1 MVSDFYSYLANDT
14 VLAGLLGGTVK
25 LYRDCAPKDT
35 AAPYLVYG
43 ISSDGTEEE
52 LLGEISI
59 RVSVYSA
66 SAELADKL
74 CARLKAMLDVQD
86 QIAIPSAT
94 YRIRWCKQL
103 AGSSIFEQDTRLYN
117 RALVFTFKFTED

>member
-1 MVSDFYSYLANDT
+1 MLSDFYAYLAADAALST
-14 VLAGLLGGTVK
+14 LLGGSGRI
-25 LYRDCAPKDT
+25 YRDTAPKDT
-35 AAPYLVYG
+35 AAPYLVYV
-43 ISSDGTEEE
+43 ISADGTEEE

-59 RVSVYSA
+59 RVSVYAA
-66 SAELADKL
+66 SGELADKL

-86 QIAIPSAT
+86 QISIPSAT
-94 YRIRWCKQL
+94 CRIRWCKQL

>member
-1 MVSDFYSYLANDT
+1 MVSDFYAYLVADST
-14 VLAGLLGGTVK
+14 LTGLLGGAGRIF
-25 LYRDCAPKDT
+25 RDLAPKDT

-86 QIAIPSAT
+86 QIAIPSAA

-117 RALVFTFKFTED
+117 RALVFTLKFTED